1 MKHLAVHKSRPTLS
15 AQKASVPGWEA
26 VLSQGKIKVSCLG
39 LNPRLSSRLWERS
52 IEFQGKA
59 IQSRGERTRGKDE
72 GRLGWKKWKEKANEG
87 ERGKTWSGDVW
98 RFPRVAESIRPR
110 LSALLL
116 LFLPLAPGVDKT
128 PQTPDAYA
136 GKVPTPTTQY
146 ASDSPYST
154 PHLSP
159 SAPPHQSLLSE
170 VSCPISPCSSPPSKA
185 ILAES
190 ICLPRLSYCRRTR
203 LSSVISRAPVFS
215 ALALSWPIVYSFFV
229 IVSITL
235 KVFLSSFLSLI
246 IHDLPSLS
254 LIIPAVS
261 FFRAPPPHT
270 HTHLANLQV
279 RCTGCRYQ
287 LGDMSECCD

>member
-159 SAPPHQSLLSE
+159 SAPPPSVSALRSLLSHFPLQQP
-170 VSCPISPCSSPPSKA
+170 SFQSYSRWIHLSPS
-185 ILAES
+185 
-190 ICLPRLSYCRRTR
+190 
-203 LSSVISRAPVFS
+203 
-215 ALALSWPIVYSFFV
+215 
-229 IVSITL
+229 
-235 KVFLSSFLSLI
+235 SLI
-246 IHDLPSLS
+246 LPSYPSLLRHLS
-254 LIIPAVS
+254 RSGV
-261 FFRAPPPHT
+261 
-270 HTHLANLQV
+270 
-279 RCTGCRYQ
+279 
-287 LGDMSECCD
+287 

>member
-59 IQSRGERTRGKDE
+59 IQSRDERTRGKDE

-136 GKVPTPTTQY
+136 GKAPTPTTQY

-159 SAPPHQSLLSE
+159 SAPPPSVSHCSQKSLVPFPPAAALLPKLFSLNPF
-170 VSCPISPCSSPPSKA
+170 VSLISHIAVVPVSPPS
-185 ILAES
+185 S
-190 ICLPRLSYCRRTR
+190 
-203 LSSVISRAPVFS
+203 
-215 ALALSWPIVYSFFV
+215 LALRCLVLWPSPDP
-229 IVSITL
+229 
-235 KVFLSSFLSLI
+235 SSTLSL
-246 IHDLPSLS
+246 
-254 LIIPAVS
+254 
-261 FFRAPPPHT
+261 
-270 HTHLANLQV
+270 
-279 RCTGCRYQ
+279 
-287 LGDMSECCD
+287 